1 MESEKFVSA
10 TTKIEVKGL
19 IVGSARAGLDLFSL
33 LAQHPDFIY
42 HNVHLCSGMCKCC
55 FPCGRW
61 RRFCTAAS

>member
-33 LAQHPDFIY
+33 LAQHSDLMLTETTTGQGGFSKQVLDP
-42 HNVHLCSGMCKCC
+42 H
-55 FPCGRW
+55 PC
-61 RRFCTAAS
+61 